1 MEQDR
6 LKFASHLV
14 AVHLFAYKTKNHDA
28 PCGQIYPS
36 TVITNPFEVRLCVCP
51 TCGKKNH
58 KLKKRFRK
66 KIEISLQCFYYHI
79 FSYCYHKKLNMSASL
94 MNQTCSG
101 QHKVCRKNLAI
112 QPLKI
117 WVPKRHIFSNFQ
129 HYNEY
134 LKKSK
139 NNDLTNNKHTS

>member
-58 KLKKRFRK
+58 KLKK
-66 KIEISLQCFYYHI
+66 KIQEKNRNLTTI
-79 FSYCYHKKLNMSASL
+79 FLLSY
-94 MNQTCSG
+94 
-101 QHKVCRKNLAI
+101 
-112 QPLKI
+112 
-117 WVPKRHIFSNFQ
+117 F
-129 HYNEY
+129 
-134 LKKSK
+134 
-139 NNDLTNNKHTS
+139 